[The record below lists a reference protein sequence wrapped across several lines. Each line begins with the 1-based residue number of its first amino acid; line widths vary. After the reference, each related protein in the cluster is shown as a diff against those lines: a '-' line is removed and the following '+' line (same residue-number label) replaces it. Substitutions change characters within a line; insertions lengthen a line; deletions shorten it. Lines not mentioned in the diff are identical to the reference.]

1 MQGTWELMTLCS
13 LSILLVLA
21 FYLIF
26 ATEFFWWMPVAQHGE
41 YVEKEDWLP
50 EGPVTI
56 GVTSGASTPDKV
68 HLLLLLPSLP
78 AKMFSYPG
86 IVIIGKVFICFKKY

>member
-1 MQGTWELMTLCS
+1 M
-13 LSILLVLA
+13 
-21 FYLIF
+21 
-26 ATEFFWWMPVAQHGE
+26 AQHGE

-78 AKMFSYPG
+78 AKMFSNPG